1 MGHVDVIN
9 EQLPQLLEEFSS
21 AQQLGKIELVES
33 WKTSKSVYWKV
44 LLPWTWERFFKI
56 GQKIRIKHEI
66 AAYWKLPDW
75 PHSDL
80 HESWEVGW
88 FWIYFQDYHQW
99 KYGRSILEDFGKQ
112 ISGTSNINE
121 AEVLDNIWRLFQWV
135 RDRYAETMRQ
145 SDIDGE
151 NDIFFRDR
159 VRQGGMLKKY
169 LDMPVQT
176 DGWVIVSIKDI
187 LDFPITINGEPV
199 DSTIWEMF
207 NNLVEDFSSPKKR
220 SLVMSQGDITENN
233 VTLEG
238 HFYDFETG
246 GINSITQDV
255 AITLHYLMVL
265 WHYLTP
271 KYSSSFWTLDVNRE
285 QLLKNVESP
294 NAHFTIKEGRID
306 FTLDFKCPEFK
317 KKILKAYVDSIAIPF
332 FRTESWAKELGHAL
346 AFRCLT
352 TKDLHKVDDND
363 KILLLGLSLL
373 FFWKNPLDKIPTI

>member
-1 MGHVDVIN
+1 MGHVDIIN
-9 EQLPQLLEEFSS
+9 QHLPELLESFSS
-21 AQQLGKIELVES
+21 AQKLGNIELLES
-33 WKTSKSVYWKV
+33 WKTSKSVYWKI
-44 LLPWTWERFFKI
+44 LLPWIWERFFKI
-56 GQKIRIKHEI
+56 GQKLRIKHEI
-66 AAYWKLPDW
+66 TAYQKLPEW
-75 PHSDL
+75 PHSDV
-80 HESWEVGW
+80 HEFWEVAW

-121 AEVLDNIWRLFQWV
+121 TEVLDSIWRLFQWV

-145 SDIDGE
+145 SDAGGE

-159 VRQGGMLKKY
+159 VHQWGMLKKY

-187 LDFPITINGEPV
+187 LDFPITINGEAV

-207 NNLVEDFSSPKKR
+207 NNLVQDFSSPKKR

-285 QLLKNVESP
+285 QLLGNIEP
-294 NAHFTIKEGRID
+294 PHAHFTIKEGHID

-352 TKDLHKVDDND
+352 TKDLHKVDDGD
-363 KILLLGLSLL
+363 KVLLLGLSLL
-373 FFWKNPLDKIPTI
+373 FFWKNPLDKISTI

>member
-1 MGHVDVIN
+1 M
-9 EQLPQLLEEFSS
+9 
-21 AQQLGKIELVES
+21 
-33 WKTSKSVYWKV
+33 
-44 LLPWTWERFFKI
+44 
-56 GQKIRIKHEI
+56 
-66 AAYWKLPDW
+66 
-75 PHSDL
+75 
-80 HESWEVGW
+80 
-88 FWIYFQDYHQW
+88 
-99 KYGRSILEDFGKQ
+99 
-112 ISGTSNINE
+112 SGTSNINE
-121 AEVLDNIWRLFQWV
+121 VEVLDNIWRLFQWV

-145 SDIDGE
+145 SNIDGE

-159 VRQGGMLKKY
+159 VRQGGMLKRY

-176 DGWVIVSIKDI
+176 DGWVIVSMKDI
-187 LDFPITINGEPV
+187 LGFPVTINGEPV